1 MKLNYFTYR
10 ITDNRNQKVYFD
22 NISDIVKNFCLHRK
36 KSLFEK
42 NKGLKR
48 LYLAMPTSFNNIY
61 YLTTPAITTAF
72 KAVDRATGIVND
84 LSSVLG
90 KDSLEKV
97 TYFFID
103 PKHSI
108 IGVTEGKG
116 NADID
121 DLQFFINEIINQDFQ
136 SQIFKFELCTLKI
149 EIKSTSAT
157 KFKLIT
163 EARVKLNNDSV
174 ADVINGLFGKEPS
187 NNMEVQ
193 IIVKRKDRKE
203 NVKDYIQ
210 PLLSSLSTSDD
221 KEYAEIYFRAKAD
234 EFQSNVKEFI
244 LDQNQNIFDIIN
256 PQLKAKIEEQILE
269 KRYKNQVVISEV
281 DVYAQK
287 FSGRI
292 HSGIADSLWGELK
305 TETYHKTKS

>member
-1 MKLNYFTYR
+1 
-10 ITDNRNQKVYFD
+10 
-22 NISDIVKNFCLHRK
+22 DIIKNFCLHRK

-42 NKGLKR
+42 SKGLKR
-48 LYLAMPTSFNNIY
+48 LYLAMPTSFDGIY

-72 KAVDRATGIVND
+72 KAVDRATGVVND
-84 LSSVLG
+84 LASVLG

-136 SQIFKFELCTLKI
+136 SHIYTFELCTLKI

-174 ADVINGLFGKEPS
+174 GDVINGLFGKEPS
-187 NNMEVQ
+187 DNMEVQ

-210 PLLSSLSTSDD
+210 PLLSSLSSSND

-256 PQLKAKIEEQILE
+256 PHLKAKIEEQILE
-269 KRYKNQVVISEV
+269 KRYKNQVVISELST
-281 DVYAQK
+281 YAQK
-287 FSGRI
+287 FTGRI
-292 HSGIADSLWGELK
+292 HSGIIDPVWNDLK
-305 TETYHKTKS
+305 TESYHKAKS

>member
-10 ITDNRNQKVYFD
+10 ITDNRNQQIYFD
-22 NISDIVKNFCLHRK
+22 NISEIIKNFCLHRK
-36 KSLFEK
+36 KPLFEK
-42 NKGLKR
+42 NRGLKR
-48 LYLAMPTSFNNIY
+48 LYLAMPSSFDGIY

-72 KAVDRATGIVND
+72 KAVDRATGVVND

-103 PKHSI
+103 PKLSL

-121 DLQFFINEIINQDFQ
+121 DLQFFINEIINQDFK
-136 SQIFKFELCTLKI
+136 SQIFTFELCTLKI
-149 EIKSTSAT
+149 EIKSRSAS

-187 NNMEVQ
+187 SNMEVQ

-210 PLLSSLSTSDD
+210 PLLTSLSTSDD
-221 KEYAEIYFRAKAD
+221 KDYAEIYFRAKAD

-256 PQLKAKIEEQILE
+256 PHLKAKIEEQILE
-269 KRYKNQVVISEV
+269 KRYKNQVVISECNA
-281 DVYAQK
+281 YAQK
-287 FSGRI
+287 FIGRI
-292 HSGIADSLWGELK
+292 HSTITDSLWNEIK
-305 TETYHKTKS
+305 TENHHKTRG

>member
-10 ITDNRNQKVYFD
+10 ITDNKNQQVYFD
-22 NISDIVKNFCLHRK
+22 NISDIIKNFCLHRK

-48 LYLAMPTSFNNIY
+48 LYLAMPSSFDGIY
-61 YLTTPAITTAF
+61 YLTTPAIATAF
-72 KAVDRATGIVND
+72 KAVNRATGVIND
-84 LSSVLG
+84 LASVLG

-136 SQIFKFELCTLKI
+136 SHIYTFELCTLKI

-174 ADVINGLFGKEPS
+174 GDVINGLFGKNPS
-187 NNMEVQ
+187 DNMEVQ
-193 IIVKRKDRKE
+193 IIVKRKNRKE

-210 PLLSSLSTSDD
+210 PLLSNLSASND

-256 PQLKAKIEEQILE
+256 PHLKAKIEEQILE
-269 KRYKNQVVISEV
+269 KRYKNQVVESELNS
-281 DVYAQK
+281 YAQK
-287 FSGRI
+287 FTGRI
-292 HSGIADSLWGELK
+292 HSGIMDPVWNELK
-305 TETYHKTKS
+305 TENYHKTKN

>member
-1 MKLNYFTYR
+1 MKLNYFTYK
-10 ITDNRNQKVYFD
+10 ITDNRDQKIYFD
-22 NISDIVKNFCLHRK
+22 NISEIIKNFCLHRK
-36 KSLFEK
+36 KSLFSKTKE
-42 NKGLKR
+42 LKK
-48 LYLAMPTSFNNIY
+48 LYLAMPTSFDNIY
-61 YLTTPAITTAF
+61 YLTTPAITKAF
-72 KAVDRATGIVND
+72 KAVDRTTGIVND

-103 PKHSI
+103 PNHPI

-116 NADID
+116 VADID

-136 SQIFKFELCTLKI
+136 SQIFKFQLCTLKI

-163 EARVKLNNDSV
+163 EARVKINNDSIV
-174 ADVINGLFGKEPS
+174 SVINGLFGKEPS
-187 NNMEVQ
+187 DNMEVQ
-193 IIVKRKDRKE
+193 IVVKRKNRKE

-210 PLLSSLSTSDD
+210 PLLSSLSKPDD
-221 KEYAEIYFRAKAD
+221 KKYAEIYFRAKAD

-256 PQLKAKIEEQILE
+256 PHLKAKIEEQIIN
-269 KRYKNQVVISEV
+269 KRYKNQVITNEFNS
-281 DVYAQK
+281 YAQK
-287 FSGRI
+287 FTGRI
-292 HSGIADSLWGELK
+292 QSGINDSLWNELK
-305 TETYHKTKS
+305 TEGYHRTKK

>member
-10 ITDNRNQKVYFD
+10 ITDNKNQQVYFD
-22 NISDIVKNFCLHRK
+22 NISDIIKNFCLHRK

-48 LYLAMPTSFNNIY
+48 LYLAMPSSFDGIY
-61 YLTTPAITTAF
+61 YLTTPAIATAF
-72 KAVDRATGIVND
+72 KAVNRATGVIND
-84 LSSVLG
+84 LASVLG

-136 SQIFKFELCTLKI
+136 SHIYTFELCTLKI

-174 ADVINGLFGKEPS
+174 GDVINGLFGKNPS
-187 NNMEVQ
+187 DNMEVQ
-193 IIVKRKDRKE
+193 IIVKRKNRKE

-210 PLLSSLSTSDD
+210 PLLSNLSASND

-256 PQLKAKIEEQILE
+256 PHLKAKIEDQILE
-269 KRYKNQVVISEV
+269 KRYKNQVVISELNS
-281 DVYAQK
+281 YAQK
-287 FSGRI
+287 FTGRI
-292 HSGIADSLWGELK
+292 HSGIMDPVWNELK
-305 TETYHKTKS
+305 TEHYHKTKN

>member
-10 ITDNRNQKVYFD
+10 ITDNRNQQVYFD
-22 NISDIVKNFCLHRK
+22 NISDIIKNFCLHRK

-42 NKGLKR
+42 SKGLKR
-48 LYLAMPTSFNNIY
+48 LYLAMPTSFDGIY
-61 YLTTPAITTAF
+61 YLTTPAITPAF
-72 KAVDRATGIVND
+72 KAVDRATGVVND
-84 LSSVLG
+84 LASVLG

-136 SQIFKFELCTLKI
+136 SHIYTFELCTLKI

-174 ADVINGLFGKEPS
+174 GDVINGLFGKEPS
-187 NNMEVQ
+187 DNMEVQ

-210 PLLSSLSTSDD
+210 PLLSSLSSSND

-256 PQLKAKIEEQILE
+256 PHLKAKIEEQILE
-269 KRYKNQVVISEV
+269 KRYKNQVVISELST
-281 DVYAQK
+281 YAQK
-287 FSGRI
+287 FTGRI
-292 HSGIADSLWGELK
+292 HSGIIDPVWNDLK
-305 TETYHKTKS
+305 TESYHKAKS

>member
-22 NISDIVKNFCLHRK
+22 NISEIVKNFCLHRK

-42 NKGLKR
+42 DRGLKR
-48 LYLAMPTSFNNIY
+48 LYLAMPKSFDNIY

-72 KAVDRATGIVND
+72 KAVDRATGVVND

-103 PKHSI
+103 PKLSL

-136 SQIFKFELCTLKI
+136 SQIFSFELCTLKI
-149 EIKSTSAT
+149 EIKSKSAS

-187 NNMEVQ
+187 SNMEVQ

-221 KEYAEIYFRAKAD
+221 KNYAEIYFRAKAD

-256 PQLKAKIEEQILE
+256 PHLKAKIEEQILE
-269 KRYKNQVVISEV
+269 KRYKNQVVINEC
-281 DVYAQK
+281 DAYAQK
-287 FSGRI
+287 FIGRI
-292 HSGIADSLWGELK
+292 HSTITDSLWNEIK
-305 TETYHKTKS
+305 TENHHKTKG

>member
-1 MKLNYFTYR
+1 MKK
-10 ITDNRNQKVYFD
+10 NR
-22 NISDIVKNFCLHRK
+22 
-36 KSLFEK
+36 
-42 NKGLKR
+42 GLKR
-48 LYLAMPTSFNNIY
+48 LYLAMPSSFDGIY

-72 KAVDRATGIVND
+72 KAVDRATGVVND

-103 PKHSI
+103 PKLSL

-121 DLQFFINEIINQDFQ
+121 DLQFFINEIINQDFK
-136 SQIFKFELCTLKI
+136 SQIFTFELCTLKI
-149 EIKSTSAT
+149 EIKSRSAS

-187 NNMEVQ
+187 SNMEVQ

-210 PLLSSLSTSDD
+210 PLLTSLSTSDD
-221 KEYAEIYFRAKAD
+221 KDYAEIYFRAKAD

-256 PQLKAKIEEQILE
+256 PHLKAKIEEQILE
-269 KRYKNQVVISEV
+269 KRYKNQVVISEC
-281 DVYAQK
+281 DAYAQK
-287 FSGRI
+287 FIGRI
-292 HSGIADSLWGELK
+292 HSTITDSLWNEIK
-305 TETYHKTKS
+305 TENHHKTRG

>member
-10 ITDNRNQKVYFD
+10 ITDNRNQQIYFD
-22 NISDIVKNFCLHRK
+22 NISEIIKNFCLHRK
-36 KSLFEK
+36 KPLFEK
-42 NKGLKR
+42 NRGLKR
-48 LYLAMPTSFNNIY
+48 LYLAMPSSYDGIY

-72 KAVDRATGIVND
+72 KAVDRATGVVND

-103 PKHSI
+103 PKLSL

-121 DLQFFINEIINQDFQ
+121 DLQFFINEIINQDFK
-136 SQIFKFELCTLKI
+136 SQIFTFELCTLKI
-149 EIKSTSAT
+149 EIKSRSAS

-187 NNMEVQ
+187 SNMEVQ

-210 PLLSSLSTSDD
+210 PLLTSLSTSDD
-221 KEYAEIYFRAKAD
+221 KDYAEIYFRAKAD

-256 PQLKAKIEEQILE
+256 PHLKAKIEEQILE
-269 KRYKNQVVISEV
+269 KRYKNQVVISEC
-281 DVYAQK
+281 DAYAQK
-287 FSGRI
+287 FIGRI
-292 HSGIADSLWGELK
+292 HSTITDSLWNEIK
-305 TETYHKTKS
+305 TENHHKTRG

>member
-10 ITDNRNQKVYFD
+10 ITDNRNQQIYFD
-22 NISDIVKNFCLHRK
+22 NISEIIKNFCLHRK
-36 KSLFEK
+36 KPLFEK
-42 NKGLKR
+42 NRGLKR
-48 LYLAMPTSFNNIY
+48 LYLAMPSSFDGIY

-72 KAVDRATGIVND
+72 KAVDRATGVVND

-103 PKHSI
+103 PKLSL

-121 DLQFFINEIINQDFQ
+121 DLQFFINEIINQDFK
-136 SQIFKFELCTLKI
+136 SQIFTFELCTLKI
-149 EIKSTSAT
+149 EIKSRSAS

-187 NNMEVQ
+187 SNMEVQ

-210 PLLSSLSTSDD
+210 PLLTSLSTSDD
-221 KEYAEIYFRAKAD
+221 KDYAEIYFRAKAD

-256 PQLKAKIEEQILE
+256 PHLKAKIEEQILE
-269 KRYKNQVVISEV
+269 KRYKNQVVISEC
-281 DVYAQK
+281 DAYAQK
-287 FSGRI
+287 FIGRI
-292 HSGIADSLWGELK
+292 HSTITDSLWNEIK
-305 TETYHKTKS
+305 TENHHKTRG